1 MWTYDTGNLTTVDE
15 DGRKNIVRLLIGDT
29 DSNDPQL
36 QDEEILFALSSNKD
50 NPNVAAIF
58 AVNAIISKYAR
69 LVNIELDEAIREDYS
84 DLIDNY
90 KGLLSGLEKKVR
102 LSNNSIRIYATGLTL
117 TDFEEASRV
126 TRGATAAYPLVF
138 HYSFPFC
145 VLILVIIFCSRPI

>member
-1 MWTYDTGNLTTVDE
+1 MWTYNAENLTTDDE
-15 DGRKNIVRLLIGDT
+15 DGRKNIVRLLTGDT

-58 AVNAIISKYAR
+58 AINAIISKYAR

-102 LSNNSIRIYATGLTL
+102 FSNNSIRLYATGLTL
-117 TDFEEASRV
+117 TDFEEARSDPNRIKPGIEQGKWSSDYADPYDRNINI
-126 TRGATAAYPLVF
+126 T
-138 HYSFPFC
+138 
-145 VLILVIIFCSRPI
+145 

>member
-1 MWTYDTGNLTTVDE
+1 MWTYNAENLSTTDE

-29 DSNDPQL
+29 DTNDPQL

-50 NPNVAAIF
+50 NPNAAAIF
-58 AVNAIISKYAR
+58 AINAIISKYAR

-102 LSNNSIRIYATGLTL
+102 FSNNSIRLYATGLTL
-117 TDFEEASRV
+117 TDFEEARSDPNRIKPGIEQGRWS
-126 TRGATAAYPLVF
+126 TDYADPYDRNINIT
-138 HYSFPFC
+138 
-145 VLILVIIFCSRPI
+145 

>member
-1 MWTYDTGNLTTVDE
+1 MWTYNAENLTTADE
-15 DGRKNIVRLLIGDT
+15 DGRKNIVRLLTGDT

-58 AVNAIISKYAR
+58 AINAIISKYAR

-102 LSNNSIRIYATGLTL
+102 FSNNSIRLYATGLTL
-117 TDFEEASRV
+117 TDFEEARSDPNRIKPGIELGRWS
-126 TRGATAAYPLVF
+126 TDYADPYDRNINIT
-138 HYSFPFC
+138 
-145 VLILVIIFCSRPI
+145 

>member
-1 MWTYDTGNLTTVDE
+1 MWTYNAENLSTLDE

-36 QDEEILFALSSNKD
+36 QDEEILFALISNKD
-50 NPNVAAIF
+50 NPNAAAIF
-58 AVNAIISKYAR
+58 AINAIISKYAR

-102 LSNNSIRIYATGLTL
+102 FSNNSIRIYATGLTV
-117 TDFEEASRV
+117 TDFEEAWADPNRIKPGIEQGQWS
-126 TRGATAAYPLVF
+126 TDYANPYDGNINIT
-138 HYSFPFC
+138 
-145 VLILVIIFCSRPI
+145 

>member
-1 MWTYDTGNLTTVDE
+1 MWTYDTGNLATVDE

-29 DSNDPQL
+29 DINDPQL
-36 QDEEILFALSSNKD
+36 QDEEILFALRSNKD

-58 AVNAIISKYAR
+58 AINAIISKYAR

-117 TDFEEASRV
+117 TDFEEAWSDPNRIKPGIEQGQWSKDYADPYDRNINI
-126 TRGATAAYPLVF
+126 T
-138 HYSFPFC
+138 
-145 VLILVIIFCSRPI
+145 

>member
-58 AVNAIISKYAR
+58 AINAIISKYAR

-117 TDFEEASRV
+117 TDFEEAWSDPNRIKPGIEQGQWS
-126 TRGATAAYPLVF
+126 TDYANPYDRNINIT
-138 HYSFPFC
+138 
-145 VLILVIIFCSRPI
+145 

>member
-29 DSNDPQL
+29 DINDPQL

-58 AVNAIISKYAR
+58 AINAIISKYAR

-117 TDFEEASRV
+117 TDFEEAWSDPNRYKPGFEQGQWSKDYADPYDRNINI
-126 TRGATAAYPLVF
+126 T
-138 HYSFPFC
+138 
-145 VLILVIIFCSRPI
+145 

>member
-1 MWTYDTGNLTTVDE
+1 MWTYNAENLSTADE
-15 DGRKNIVRLLIGDT
+15 DSRKNIVRLLIGDT

-50 NPNVAAIF
+50 NPNAAAIF
-58 AVNAIISKYAR
+58 AVNAIISRYAR

-102 LSNNSIRIYATGLTL
+102 FSNNSIRIYATGLTH
-117 TDFEEASRV
+117 TDFEEAWSDPNRV
-126 TRGATAAYPLVF
+126 KPGIKQGQWSIDYANPYDRNTNIT
-138 HYSFPFC
+138 
-145 VLILVIIFCSRPI
+145 

>member
-1 MWTYDTGNLTTVDE
+1 MWTYNAENLSTADE
-15 DGRKNIVRLLIGDT
+15 DSRKNIVRLLIGDT

-58 AVNAIISKYAR
+58 AINAIISKYAR

-117 TDFEEASRV
+117 TDFEEAWSDPNRIKPGIEQGRWG
-126 TRGATAAYPLVF
+126 TDYADPYDRNINIT
-138 HYSFPFC
+138 
-145 VLILVIIFCSRPI
+145 

>member
-1 MWTYDTGNLTTVDE
+1 MWTYDTGNLNTVDE

-90 KGLLSGLEKKVR
+90 KGLLSGLEKKAR

-117 TDFEEASRV
+117 TDFEEARSDPNRIKPGIE
-126 TRGATAAYPLVF
+126 RGQWSKDYADPYDRNINIT
-138 HYSFPFC
+138 
-145 VLILVIIFCSRPI
+145 

>member
-29 DSNDPQL
+29 DINDPQL
-36 QDEEILFALSSNKD
+36 QYEEILFALSSNKD
-50 NPNVAAIF
+50 NPNAAAIF
-58 AVNAIISKYAR
+58 AINAIISKYAR

-102 LSNNSIRIYATGLTL
+102 FSNNSIRLYATGLTL
-117 TDFEEASRV
+117 TDFEEAWSDPNRIKPGIGQGKWSSDYADPYDRNINI
-126 TRGATAAYPLVF
+126 T
-138 HYSFPFC
+138 
-145 VLILVIIFCSRPI
+145 

>member
-1 MWTYDTGNLTTVDE
+1 MWTYDTENLTTADE

-36 QDEEILFALSSNKD
+36 QDEEILFALSSNKG
-50 NPNVAAIF
+50 NPDVAAIF

-90 KGLLSGLEKKVR
+90 KGLLSSLQKKVR
-102 LSNNSIRIYATGLTL
+102 LSNNSIRIYATGLTH
-117 TDFEEASRV
+117 TDFEEAWSDPNRV
-126 TRGATAAYPLVF
+126 KPGIKQGQWSTDYANPYGGNIDVT
-138 HYSFPFC
+138 
-145 VLILVIIFCSRPI
+145 

>member
-117 TDFEEASRV
+117 TDFEEARSDPNRIKPGIEQGKWSSDYADPYDRNINI
-126 TRGATAAYPLVF
+126 T
-138 HYSFPFC
+138 
-145 VLILVIIFCSRPI
+145 

>member
-102 LSNNSIRIYATGLTL
+102 FSNNSIRLYATGLTL
-117 TDFEEASRV
+117 TDFEEARSDPNR
-126 TRGATAAYPLVF
+126 
-138 HYSFPFC
+138 
-145 VLILVIIFCSRPI
+145 IRPGIEQGRWSTDYADPYDRNINIT